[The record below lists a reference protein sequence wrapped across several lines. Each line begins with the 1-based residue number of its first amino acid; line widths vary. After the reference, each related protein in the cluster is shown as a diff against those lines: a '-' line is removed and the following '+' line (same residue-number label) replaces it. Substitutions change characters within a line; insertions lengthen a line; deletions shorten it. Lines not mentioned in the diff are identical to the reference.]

1 MLNEKVS
8 LQRFD
13 CLPQNCKNFVI
24 LFFKEC
30 LGFDIAE
37 QKMMMPSTAKYLTL
51 ENLRQ
56 GDLSQQSKAR
66 KNLSF
71 GLGCYLYGLQK
82 QLHVSNSELDQE
94 KTIKILYERVH
105 DDSTDTAKL
114 EMFIET
120 LNKIKDEAT

>member
-8 LQRFD
+8 LERFD

-37 QKMMMPSTAKYLTL
+37 QKMMMPSTAKFLPL
-51 ENLRQ
+51 ENLKQ

-82 QLHVSNSELDQE
+82 
-94 KTIKILYERVH
+94 
-105 DDSTDTAKL
+105 
-114 EMFIET
+114 
-120 LNKIKDEAT
+120 